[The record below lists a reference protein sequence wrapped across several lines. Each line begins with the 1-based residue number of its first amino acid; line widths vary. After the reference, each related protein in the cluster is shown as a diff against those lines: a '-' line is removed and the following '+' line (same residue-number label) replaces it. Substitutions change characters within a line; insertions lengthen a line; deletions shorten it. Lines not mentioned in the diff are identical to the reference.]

1 MKQFTQYSLALFVL
15 VITVFSG
22 CERYERVTESTETSE
37 YSGDFLRKYY
47 NLQCQ
52 ITKETEGFFPP
63 QAARAFAYV
72 GIAAYEAVVP
82 GIPNA
87 KSLGGQI
94 NGLSASAIPV
104 PNEDEAYNWA
114 VAANAAAAETM
125 RLMFDLN
132 LSEENLAKINQME
145 ENNYNQMYADYPLP
159 VAERSVAFGKAIAD
173 AVYQYSMTDG
183 GHQSYLDAFQLP
195 YESPVGDHCWIP
207 TGAVVNPISPY
218 WAQCRPMLA
227 VDISE
232 TQPPAPKAFS
242 SDPSSEFYDQA
253 MQVYNQV
260 NSNTADQVEIA
271 KFWADDPFKTCTPAG
286 HTFNIMT
293 QLLEEVD
300 ASLAKCAVGYA
311 MLGVAENDAFIS
323 CWVSKYE
330 YDLIRPVSYI
340 HQYIDPNFQTVIGTP
355 PFPAYSSGHSCEIG
369 VGEKVFT
376 ELFTNGD
383 GNYDLSDR
391 TGLQYGFGIRH
402 FTNFADM
409 SLECA
414 NSRFYGGIHYPMD
427 NIEGL
432 ETGRKIGENVVQLI
446 EWPEVN

>member
-1 MKQFTQYSLALFVL
+1 MRRVQSIVAALAVIVMLF
-15 VITVFSG
+15 SS
-22 CERYERVTESTETSE
+22 CERYEPVTESQETAV
-37 YSGDFLRKYY
+37 YSGDFLRQYY

-52 ITKETEGFFPP
+52 ITKETSGFFPP

-82 GIPNA
+82 GIDGA
-87 KSLGGQI
+87 KSLAGQI
-94 NGLSASAIPV
+94 NGLSANALPK
-104 PNEDEAYNWA
+104 PEADQAYNWSI
-114 VAANAAAAETM
+114 AANAAVAETM
-125 RLMFDLN
+125 RKMFDLN
-132 LSEENLAKINQME
+132 LSEENLQKINQME
-145 ENNYNQMYADYPLP
+145 EFNYNQRSAEFPLP
-159 VAERSVAFGKAIAD
+159 VAERSVAFGKAIAE
-173 AVYQYSMTDG
+173 ALYQFSMGDG

-195 YESPVGDHCWIP
+195 YELPEGPNCWIP
-207 TGAVVNPISPY
+207 TGPVAHPISPY
-218 WAQCRPMLA
+218 WAQCRPFLA
-227 VDISE
+227 VNISE

-242 SDPSSEFYDQA
+242 TDPQSEFYDQA

-260 NSNTADQVEIA
+260 TNNSAEEIEIA

-311 MLGVAENDAFIS
+311 KLGLAENDAFIS

-340 HQYIDPNFQTVIGTP
+340 HQYIDPSFQTVIGTP

-376 ELFTNGD
+376 EMFTNGD

-402 FTNFADM
+402 FTNFSDM

-432 ETGRKIGENVVQLI
+432 ETGRKIGDNVVNLI
-446 EWPEVN
+446 QWPTVD

>member
-1 MKQFTQYSLALFVL
+1 MSVLRSGIATVLLTVLF
-15 VITVFSG
+15 FSS
-22 CERYERVTESTETSE
+22 CERYERVTESTKTSE

-47 NLQCQ
+47 DLQCQ
-52 ITKETEGFFPP
+52 ITKETPGFFPP

-72 GIAAYEAVVP
+72 GISAYESVVH

-87 KSLGGQI
+87 KSLAGQL
-94 NGLSASAIPV
+94 NGLNANALPM
-104 PNEDEAYNWA
+104 PEEDKAYNWSL
-114 VAANAAAAETM
+114 VANAAVAEMM
-125 RLMFDLN
+125 RNMFDLN
-132 LSEENLAKINQME
+132 LSEENRMKIDQME
-145 ENNYNQMYADYPLP
+145 EANYNQQFAAYPLP
-159 VAERSVAFGKAIAD
+159 VAERSVAYGKAIAE
-173 AVYQYSMTDG
+173 AIYQFSMSDG
-183 GHQSYLDAFQLP
+183 GHQSYMDAFQLP
-195 YESPVGDHCWIP
+195 YELPEGPNCWIP

-218 WAQCRPMLA
+218 WGQCRPFLA
-227 VDISE
+227 ANISQ

-242 SDPSSEFYDQA
+242 TDVSSEFYDEA
-253 MQVYNQV
+253 MQVYTQV
-260 NSNTADQVEIA
+260 NNNTPEQIEIA

-286 HTFNIMT
+286 HTFNILS
-293 QLLEEVD
+293 QLLEED
-300 ASLAKCAVGYA
+300 NATLAKCAVGYA
-311 MLGVAENDAFIS
+311 KLGVAENDAFIS
-323 CWVSKYE
+323 CWVSKFE

-340 HQYIDPNFQTVIGTP
+340 QQYIDPNFQTVIGTP

-376 ELFTNGD
+376 EMFTNGD

-432 ETGRKIGENVVQLI
+432 ETGRKIGDNVNQMI
-446 EWPEVN
+446 QWPQVD